1 MIKQLSIKK
10 RLLSTI
16 TCLILVFSVN
26 IGFAQKTVSSKNKKA
41 IKLFEKGREY
51 YDARNNELAELNLL
65 EAIEKDPNFVEAELM
80 LAYVY
85 QDARKYKKALK
96 HYEKCIEINPKFFPE
111 IYVSAGTINLKYGN
125 YEAAKRNFEG
135 YLSFE
140 GAPLMQKDFAKK
152 GLETCAFAE
161 EALKKPV
168 PFNPKNLGD
177 KINSPLPE
185 YFPSISV
192 DGETLLYTRRLKSKM
207 TYTGFNEDFFVSQ
220 FDGKNWMQSRNV
232 QPINSLT
239 NEGAPSLSANGR
251 FLIFTSCDNPVEG
264 YGRDRKG
271 YGSCDLFYT
280 YNVGDNWT
288 KPKNLGNKINSR
300 NWETQPSFSA
310 DGKTLY
316 FIRGIGRS
324 FSRQQDIYTA
334 TLNEQGV
341 WSDPVKL
348 SNTINTPGVEE
359 SVFIHPDGKTLYF
372 SSNGHPG
379 MGGLDLFMS
388 QKDENGVWS
397 KPKNLGYPINTFNDE
412 NSLLVDAS
420 GNLAY
425 FASDRAGGYGDLDL
439 YQFEMPEHV
448 KPDKVNYLKG
458 KVYDAVTKR
467 PIAAQFELIDL
478 ETGKVAVASFADE
491 ATGEYLVSL
500 PINKEYA
507 LNASY
512 DGYLFFS
519 ENFLLT
525 EGNVKEPFQK
535 DVPLHKI
542 EVNKTMVLKNV
553 FFDTDKFDL
562 KPKSEVELDKLVS
575 FLNKN
580 KTVKIEVGGHTD
592 NVGSKLSNQ
601 ILSENRAKSVYD
613 YLLEKGIEI
622 SRLKAKGYGDEKPI
636 ADNSTEK
643 GRAAN
648 RRTEF
653 KILAK

>member
-1 MIKQLSIKK
+1 MIINLNNIY
-10 RLLSTI
+10 RVI
-16 TCLILVFSVN
+16 VCLILVCS
-26 IGFAQKTVSSKNKKA
+26 VSSAFSQKKVSSTNKKA
-41 IKLFEKGREY
+41 IKLFEKGRAY
-51 YDARNNELAELNLL
+51 YDARNNELAELSLL
-65 EAIEKDPNFVEAELM
+65 EAIEKDPSFVEAELM

-85 QDARKYKKALK
+85 QDARMYKKALN
-96 HYEKCIEINPKFFPE
+96 HYERCIEINPKFFPE
-111 IYVSAGTINLKYGN
+111 VYVSAGTINLKYGN
-125 YEAAKRNFEG
+125 YSAAKKNFEG
-135 YLSFE
+135 YLNFE

-161 EALKKPV
+161 EALKNPV
-168 PFNPKNLGD
+168 PFSPKNLGD

-185 YFPSISV
+185 YFPSITV
-192 DGETLLYTRRLKSKM
+192 DGETLLFTRRLNSKM
-207 TYTGFNEDFFVSQ
+207 TYTGFNEDFFVSR
-220 FDGKNWMQSRNV
+220 FDGENWTQSRNV

-280 YNVGDNWT
+280 YNIGDNWT
-288 KPKNLGNKINSR
+288 KPKNLGSKINSR

-324 FSRQQDIYTA
+324 FSRQQDIYTS
-334 TLNEQGV
+334 TLSKEGV
-341 WSDPVKL
+341 WSEPVKL
-348 SNTINTPGVEE
+348 SETINTPGVEE

-425 FASDRAGGYGDLDL
+425 FASDREGGYGDLDL
-439 YQFEMPEHV
+439 YQFEMPEHA
-448 KPDKVNYLKG
+448 KPNKVNYLKG
-458 KVYDAVTKR
+458 NVYDAISKR
-467 PIAAQFELIDL
+467 PVAAQFELIDL

-525 EGNVKEPFQK
+525 EGNVNDPYRK

-553 FFDTDKFDL
+553 FFDTDKYDL
-562 KPKSEVELDKLVS
+562 KSKSKVELNKLVS
-575 FLNKN
+575 FLTKN
-580 KTVKIEVGGHTD
+580 TTVKIEVGGHTD
-592 NVGSKLSNQ
+592 NVGSKSSNQ
-601 ILSENRAKSVYD
+601 ILSENRAKAVFD
-613 YLLEKGIEI
+613 YLLEKGIEAE
-622 SRLKAKGYGDEKPI
+622 RLMAKGYGDDKPL
-636 ADNSTEK
+636 ADNATEK
-643 GRAAN
+643 GRAEN